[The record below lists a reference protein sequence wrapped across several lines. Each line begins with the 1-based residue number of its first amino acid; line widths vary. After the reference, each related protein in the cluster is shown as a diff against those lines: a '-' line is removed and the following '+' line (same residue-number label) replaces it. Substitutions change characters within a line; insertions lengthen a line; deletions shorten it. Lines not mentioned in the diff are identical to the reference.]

1 MGFKGAIFDL
11 DGVLVN
17 TVPIHYK
24 AWEKMFSEYGRN
36 FTFEEYKQ
44 KVDGIPRFDGAKAI
58 LTEFSDE
65 DIKRACDKKQVYFLE
80 FVEKGEIPVH
90 ESTFKLIEELKS
102 NLIKIALI
110 SSSKNCKMILKKID
124 AIDLMDTIID
134 GNDITKGK
142 PDPQIF
148 LMAAQAL
155 KIEPGNC
162 LVFEDAVLG
171 VEAAKRAKML
181 CIGIDRYASPERLKQ
196 ADLVV
201 DDLSKVDYKK
211 IEGLFTK

>member
-1 MGFKGAIFDL
+1 MDFKGAICDL
-11 DGVLVN
+11 EGVLVN

-24 AWEKMFSEYGRN
+24 AWKKMFSEYRRS

-65 DIKRACDKKQVYFLE
+65 DIKGACDKKQEYFLE
-80 FVEKGEIPVH
+80 FVEKDKIPVH
-90 ESTFKLIEELKS
+90 KSTFKLIEELKS
-102 NLIKIALI
+102 RSIKIALI
-110 SSSKNCKMILKKID
+110 SSSKNCKMILRKID
-124 AIDLMDTIID
+124 ATDLTDVIVD

-148 LMAAQAL
+148 LMAAQKL
-155 KIEPGNC
+155 RVEPGNC

-211 IEGLFTK
+211 IEDLFIK

>member
-24 AWEKMFSEYGRN
+24 AWKKMFSEYGRN

-44 KVDGIPRFDGAKAI
+44 KVDGIPRFDGARAI

-65 DIKRACDKKQVYFLE
+65 DIKKACDKKQVYFLE
-80 FVEKGEIPVH
+80 FVEKDKIPVH
-90 ESTFKLIEELKS
+90 KSTFKLIKNLKS
-102 NLIKIALI
+102 RSIKIALI
-110 SSSKNCKMILKKID
+110 SSSKNCKMVLKKID
-124 AIDLMDTIID
+124 ATDLMDVVID

-148 LMAAQAL
+148 LMAAKKL
-155 KIEPGNC
+155 KIEPENC

-201 DDLSKVDYKK
+201 DSLSRVDYKK